1 MGAVG
6 GGGAILALPVLVYV
20 LDQPVTP
27 ASTAS
32 LIVVALAAAVGA
44 GSLARDG
51 QVCWRMAL
59 AFAAPAAV
67 ASLPAALANEAV
79 SGTVLI
85 LAFVPIMLVAAG
97 ATWQRAGAGGAEEE
111 RACPPF
117 SPGRVVV
124 AGAAVGV
131 LTGFFGVGGG
141 FVIVPVLTLWLAVSF
156 RHAVATSLVI
166 IALTGAAALGSHL
179 VVGGASLDVAVTA
192 TLAGATAVG
201 AYLGTL
207 VGGRLP
213 QPMLAR
219 GFALLTAGVAV
230 LLLVDTL
237 ALGGPPG

>member
-1 MGAVG
+1 
-6 GGGAILALPVLVYV
+6 
-20 LDQPVTP
+20 
-27 ASTAS
+27 
-32 LIVVALAAAVGA
+32 
-44 GSLARDG
+44 
-51 QVCWRMAL
+51 
-59 AFAAPAAV
+59 
-67 ASLPAALANEAV
+67 
-79 SGTVLI
+79 
-85 LAFVPIMLVAAG
+85 
-97 ATWQRAGAGGAEEE
+97 
-111 RACPPF
+111 ACPPF